1 MTSES
6 LMFPSMQIVIMLSK
20 SLLVGTALLAF
31 GGGALASDDKYT
43 KVYGA
48 SSHMCFPQFVTK

>member
-1 MTSES
+1 
-6 LMFPSMQIVIMLSK
+6 MFPSMQIVIMLSK